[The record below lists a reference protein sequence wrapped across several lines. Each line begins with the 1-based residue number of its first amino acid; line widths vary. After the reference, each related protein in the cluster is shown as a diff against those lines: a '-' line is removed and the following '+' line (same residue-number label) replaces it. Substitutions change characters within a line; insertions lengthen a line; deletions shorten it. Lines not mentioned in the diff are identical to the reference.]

1 MSLLLRSKAERAVF
15 NSKSHFFS
23 MVLEAAHSSPSCGL
37 CARPPDNF
45 HLVVLYMSRAVFQI
59 QSACRRGPM
68 IPGCSVGTSSL
79 GLQAEP
85 MLGVSFMAALPYVRV
100 LMSGCLPDLGL
111 TKCLT
116 RLFKILVDVWIGSL
130 VVAIVS

>member
-1 MSLLLRSKAERAVF
+1 MC
-15 NSKSHFFS
+15 
-23 MVLEAAHSSPSCGL
+23 EAPRQFPSCRTL
-37 CARPPDNF
+37 AWATC
-45 HLVVLYMSRAVFQI
+45 YMSRAVFQI

-130 VVAIVS
+130 VVAIVSRHIFQSRQSTNSWKTEVSRRST